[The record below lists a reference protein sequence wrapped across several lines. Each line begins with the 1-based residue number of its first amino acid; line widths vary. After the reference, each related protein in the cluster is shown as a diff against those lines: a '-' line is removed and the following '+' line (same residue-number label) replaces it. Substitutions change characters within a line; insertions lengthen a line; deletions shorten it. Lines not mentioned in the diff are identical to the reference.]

1 MRNLYIILSVILA
14 GLFTMTSC
22 HREEIPCDD
31 SLVKDG
37 MPIEFSSISVAI
49 DTKTTTDGSTEGETE
64 STTPTAPIDN
74 FKVWASLTSNNTTQ
88 YEIFGQEGTEVS
100 KSINGQTLSWAY
112 SPLRYWRPGNYK
124 FYAVSPV
131 SHATGKLTENGLNLT
146 FANGWDLR
154 SNQEDLLLATS
165 TTSNEVVSLQ
175 FDHLLSKITFSAK
188 NVSDTQIIIT
198 SLKIKGNHKVA
209 TTMSYEAENP
219 WGWKSDDTSVQQE
232 LPLNTS
238 TESTGILTQTE
249 SFTQLTQDDGILVFP
264 ESCAL
269 EVELTINHSATSQG
283 GYTKTTTIE
292 NTGWLK
298 GKHYHYNIKVSP
310 EYIKIGQ
317 VTVTP
322 WNTKDVDGNDLVVDG
337 EIEF

>member
-1 MRNLYIILSVILA
+1 MKNLYIILSVILT

-31 SLVKDG
+31 LSVKDG
-37 MPIEFSSISVAI
+37 KPIEFSSISVTI

-64 STTPTAPIDN
+64 STTPTAPIED

-88 YEIFGQEGTEVS
+88 YGIFGEEGTDVS
-100 KSINGQTLSWAY
+100 KSINGPMLSWVY
-112 SPLRYWRPGNYK
+112 SPLRYWRPGDYK
-124 FYAVSPV
+124 FYAVSPA
-131 SHATGKLTENGLNLT
+131 SHAAGQLTGNGLNLT
-146 FANGWDLR
+146 FQDWDL
-154 SNQEDLLLATS
+154 SANQVDLLLATS
-165 TTSNEVVSLQ
+165 TTSNDVVSLQ
-175 FDHLLSKITFSAK
+175 FDHLLSKLTFSAK
-188 NVSDTQIIIT
+188 NVSDTQTMIT

-219 WGWKSDDTSVQQE
+219 WGWKSDDTAVQQE
-232 LPLNTS
+232 LLKTS
-238 TESTGILTQTE
+238 TELIGTYTALTE
-249 SFTQLTQDDGILVFP
+249 DDGVLVFP

-269 EVELTINHSATSQG
+269 EVELTINHSGTSQG

-298 GKHYHYNIKVSP
+298 GKHYHYKINVSP
-310 EYIKIGQ
+310 EYIEIGQ

-322 WNTKDVDGNDLVVDG
+322 WKTTDADGNDLVVDG